1 MLNRLPRSLLAALA
15 LTVVSLTAA
24 PASAAWPDRT
34 ITLIVPFA
42 AGGPGDVTGRLLAK
56 ALSEKLNTSVIVE
69 NRVGAVGDIGI
80 TAASRAKPDGYT
92 LLETSNVIVI
102 NPSIRHVAYDPLK
115 SFAPIAYVG
124 ASPNALVTSPKSG
137 INSVADLIAKAKANP
152 GKVTYATTGV
162 GSVSDLA
169 VELLKTRADINMTH
183 VPYSGAAPALQAAAA
198 GTTDIA
204 SVSIGGVVGQIKS
217 GLVKALVQT
226 GSERWPDLPDVP
238 TMKEAGIPNAVVETW
253 QMLLAPAGTPQP
265 IIDKIA
271 DALKAIMQDPDIKE
285 KMMKA
290 GSRAGYAGPQQ
301 LAARMQQEVP
311 MWKDVVERAGL
322 VKH

>member
-1 MLNRLPRSLLAALA
+1 MLNRLSRSLAAVLA
-15 LTVVSLTAA
+15 LIVLSA
-24 PASAAWPDRT
+24 PASAAWPERT

-56 ALSEKLNTSVIVE
+56 ALSEKLKANVIVE

-115 SFAPIAYVG
+115 SFAPIAYIG
-124 ASPNALVTSPKSG
+124 ASPNAIVTSPKSG

-152 GKVTYATTGV
+152 GKLTYGTTGV

-169 VELLKTRADINMTH
+169 VELLKVRADIKMTH

-198 GTTDIA
+198 GTTDIS

-265 IIDKIA
+265 VVDKLT
-271 DALKAIMQDPDIKE
+271 DAVKAIMQDPEIKE
-285 KMMKA
+285 KMMKT
-290 GSRAGYAGPQQ
+290 GSRAGYAGPQA
-301 LAARMQQEVP
+301 LEARLKQEVP
-311 MWKDVVERAGL
+311 MWKEIVERAGL